1 MIFFGEGR
9 CGQLFRTSLLI
20 ITATA
25 SSRTEKPTHQARN
38 RPPWKRWRD
47 PAPAKP
53 RRHVELLLPGRR
65 LSDQV
70 AGQCPADCD
79 CGTSSPASAVEK
91 NARAQASSTPDA
103 PGTLRN
109 QQPDC
114 RLRSLAESD
123 LRRIG
128 VLRSLR
134 SLFMVGV
141 RQESD
146 FRAIRG
152 SAVIDAIGPRSC
164 GQDRQALWRIAARR

>member
-1 MIFFGEGR
+1 MIFFGEG
-9 CGQLFRTSLLI
+9 SLLDSYSELRCSLSQR
-20 ITATA
+20 AQ
-25 SSRTEKPTHQARN
+25 SSRTEKPTHQARS
-38 RPPWKRWRD
+38 RPPRKRGRD
-47 PAPAKP
+47 PAPAAP
-53 RRHVELLLPGRR
+53 GRHVELLLPGRC

-79 CGTSSPASAVEK
+79 CGTSSPASAVE
-91 NARAQASSTPDA
+91 NARAQAPSTPDA
-103 PGTLRN
+103 SGTLRK
-109 QQPDC
+109 QSDC

-134 SLFMVGV
+134 SLLLVGV

-152 SAVIDAIGPRSC
+152 SAVIDAMGPRSC